1 MVDTIKNLK
10 DEVNVALVG
19 KYTALHDAYISVV
32 ESLKHGG
39 FANKTA
45 VNIKWINSEELTPE
59 NVDEQFSDVSG
70 ILVPGGFGTRG
81 INGKIKAKD
90 IASHFKI
97 SLNTANNWIKEWLEN
112 GFLVRENDKQIR
124 NVDYILTKKY
134 QEKIK

>member
-1 MVDTIKNLK
+1 MILNVSGRCDIVAFYTKWFMNRYKEGYVMVRNPFNYHLVNEIYLNSKE
-10 DEVNVALVG
+10 EVNILDTLDKRERWIAN
-19 KYTALHDAYISVV
+19 YI
-32 ESLKHGG
+32 L
-39 FANKTA
+39 N
-45 VNIKWINSEELTPE
+45 
-59 NVDEQFSDVSG
+59 
-70 ILVPGGFGTRG
+70 
-81 INGKIKAKD
+81 NGKIKAKD

>member
-1 MVDTIKNLK
+1 MILNVSGRTDIVAFYTEWFMNRYKEGYVMVRNPFNYHLVNEIYLNSKE
-10 DEVNVALVG
+10 EVNILDTLDKRERWIAN
-19 KYTALHDAYISVV
+19 YI
-32 ESLKHGG
+32 L
-39 FANKTA
+39 N
-45 VNIKWINSEELTPE
+45 
-59 NVDEQFSDVSG
+59 
-70 ILVPGGFGTRG
+70 
-81 INGKIKAKD
+81 NGKIKAKD